1 VEDEDK
7 LVTDQEDMLEMEEEL
22 EQDRRRKEEEEK
34 MNRNTNWREAI

>member
-7 LVTDQEDMLEMEEEL
+7 LVTDQEDMLEMDEES

-34 MNRNTNWREAI
+34 MNRNTN